1 MYKLLIFN
9 PLSHPCQTFLFDP
22 YRKYAILYD
31 VYQIFN
37 KIILKRDHRLCSS
50 TNNTGYCEMKKRKY
64 AGGTVMRV
72 LVELFYRDL
81 KVCLR
86 DIKDLFNITIVLEY
100 VFNDYNYK
108 TFAYERLSNT

>member
-9 PLSHPCQTFLFDP
+9 PLSHPCQAFDL

-50 TNNTGYCEMKKRKY
+50 TNNTGYCEKKKRKY
-64 AGGTVMRV
+64 AGGTAVKV
-72 LVELFYRDL
+72 WVELFYRDL